1 MEQIRKKLKELEGEV
16 DKIAKDNTEMS
27 DVMDEVRDVLNDWMD
42 QDYRTKCLEDLE
54 MQTSALQARIERAFY
69 NRPSLLETIGD
80 IARPKT
86 LQSLQHNQH

>member
-42 QDYRTKCLEDLE
+42 KDYRTKNLEDLE
-54 MQTSALQARIERAFY
+54 LQTSTLQSRIERTFY
-69 NRPSLLETIGD
+69 NRPSLLATIGD